1 MFFPSSL
8 WWSVILWN
16 FKGGECNYPI
26 LALTIKIVTHPFTWG
41 SITFIWCMYLSS
53 YMVLVCVRL
62 NLMWEGECINWIH
75 DKFSQ
80 FTHNIINISFEL
92 KDMISVQ
99 KIGKRFQFKMCNNA
113 CNMVYVTI
121 IRLNKVSLKWKNKIW

>member
-8 WWSVILWN
+8 WWSVIFWN
-16 FKGGECNYPI
+16 LKGGECNYPI
-26 LALTIKIVTHPFTWG
+26 LVLMIKIVTHPFTWG
-41 SITFIWCMYLSS
+41 GITFIWCMYPSS

-62 NLMWEGECINWIH
+62 NLMWEGESIRWIH

-80 FTHNIINISFEL
+80 FTHNIIHISFEL

-113 CNMVYVTI
+113 CNVVYVTI